1 VDNPNSLT
9 EILSQMGS
17 NDPRKRAVALA
28 VTGRLR
34 LHPLLDKVIFALE
47 DDHDDVR
54 AMAAW
59 ALDLLGS
66 PVTVP
71 ALVKALYDRSFTV
84 RSNAGWALVH
94 LGQRIIAQ
102 LVVPDVIEVLRDD
115 TSREAQQMAYLVLS
129 RIGGEDAEEA
139 LRRYWK

>member
-1 VDNPNSLT
+1 MDNSLT
-9 EILSQMGS
+9 EILSQLGS
-17 NDPRKRAVALA
+17 TDPRKRAVALA
-28 VTGRLR
+28 VAGRLR
-34 LHPLLDKVIFALE
+34 LHPLLDKMIFALE
-47 DDHDDVR
+47 DDNEDVR

-115 TSREAQQMAYLVLS
+115 TSLEARQMAYLVLS
-129 RIGGEDAEEA
+129 RIGGDDADEA
-139 LRRYWK
+139 IKRYWK